1 MRTLE
6 DRKKQAQCEIDTALA
21 KRHRAWQMWQ
31 DAEEELTE
39 ARMKLA
45 DISDKE
51 GNQNEG
57 NA

>member
-1 MRTLE
+1 MRTIE

-31 DAEEELTE
+31 NAEEELTE

-45 DISDKE
+45 DISDEE
-51 GNQNEG
+51 GKRK
-57 NA
+57 

>member
-31 DAEEELTE
+31 DAEEELAV
-39 ARMKLA
+39 ARLKLA
-45 DISDKE
+45 DISDEE
-51 GNQNEG
+51 GKRK
-57 NA
+57 